1 MNAFGAAVKTLPAR
15 MAVQKTSLIDY
26 PGKVSAVLFLPG
38 CNFLC
43 PYCHNPSLVRPPFP
57 EDMLSLEEVL
67 AFLDSRRR
75 VLSGVVLS
83 GGEPLLHESLPDL
96 AAEVRERGFL
106 VKLDTNGSFPE
117 RIAAAGADFIA
128 LDVKASPESY
138 GRVAP
143 EVPDAGERL
152 LESLRIV
159 RGLKV
164 PYELR
169 ITCAPGVVDEK
180 EIRGIAEILEPEDI
194 VVLQG
199 FRPRVVLDPRWRK
212 EPPSPDSLL
221 EEYARILK
229 SRAALVRIR
238 SSL

>member
-1 MNAFGAAVKTLPAR
+1 LNVVGVTNETKAMR

-26 PGKVSAVLFLPG
+26 PGRISAVLFLPG
-38 CNFLC
+38 CNFRC
-43 PYCHNPSLVRPPFP
+43 PYCHNPELVLPPFSD
-57 EDMLSLEEVL
+57 ELLAFDEVL
-67 AFLDSRRR
+67 RFLDSRRK

-83 GGEPLLHESLPDL
+83 GGEPLLHEELPIL
-96 AAEVRERGFL
+96 AAAVKERGFL

-128 LDVKASPESY
+128 LDIKTAPESY
-138 GRVAP
+138 NLVAP
-143 EVPDAGERL
+143 GVPGSGEKL

-159 RGLKV
+159 RGLNV

-169 ITCAPGVVDEK
+169 ITCAPDIVGGKDIE
-180 EIRGIAEILEPEDI
+180 RIAEILEPEDV

-199 FRPRVVLDPRWRK
+199 FRSQRVLDPDWEK
-212 EPPSPDSLL
+212 KASLPEASL
-221 EEYARILK
+221 MAYAGMLR

-238 SSL
+238 SSV